1 MPSIVGA
8 FKVVS
13 NGGTLNNGDSF
24 IIAPTTSTK
33 SYSGSGSGLTGDLSS
48 TFTLFSAVLTND
60 PDIVD
65 DSANKV
71 ATGT

>member
-13 NGGTLNNGDSF
+13 NSGTLNNGDSF
-24 IIAPTTSTK
+24 IIAPTSSTK
-33 SYSGSGSGLTGDLSS
+33 SYTGSGSGVTGDFSA
-48 TFTLFSAVLTND
+48 TFTMFSAVLVND

-71 ATGT
+71 ATGA

>member
-13 NGGTLNNGDSF
+13 NSGTLNNGDSF
-24 IIAPTTSTK
+24 IIAPTSSTK
-33 SYSGSGSGLTGDLSS
+33 SYSGSGSGVTGDFSA
-48 TFTLFSAVLTND
+48 TFNIFSAVLVND

-65 DSANKV
+65 DSTTKV
-71 ATGT
+71 ATGS